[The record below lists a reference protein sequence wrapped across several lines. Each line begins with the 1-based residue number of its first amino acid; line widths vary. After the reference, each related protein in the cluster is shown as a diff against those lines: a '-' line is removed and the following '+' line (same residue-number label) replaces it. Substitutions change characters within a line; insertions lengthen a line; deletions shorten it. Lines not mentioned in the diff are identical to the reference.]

1 MGVDRGIGVRAPL
14 VSRMPKDGR
23 AVAEAE
29 AEGLAPARASEFG
42 ARRPRRGG
50 RAEAGVQR
58 AGGQCAWAGG
68 GWGVGVSVRRVG
80 GKRRAAGAWVGSG
93 GGGRAGRGGADLS
106 RVRERGGQGCTAFF
120 YKAITSVGHPS
131 QWKLC

>member
-1 MGVDRGIGVRAPL
+1 

-29 AEGLAPARASEFG
+29 AEGLAPAGASESG
-42 ARRPRRGG
+42 ARRSGRGG
-50 RAEAGVQR
+50 RTEAGVQR
-58 AGGQCAWAGG
+58 VGGQCTWASG

-80 GKRRAAGAWVGSG
+80 GKRRAAGARVGSG

-106 RVRERGGQGCTAFF
+106 RVRERGGRGARHFF

-131 QWKLC
+131 QWTLC